1 MHLFVIDLFISL
13 DTVAPII
20 SGLNN
25 KGKKTVIYFANP
37 MQDFSKHKLIKYL
50 NKSNFNNYKGIL
62 CLGTLNKIYFLF
74 LKIIM
79 HLPIMILKKL
89 NKFWETLYKKIIFF
103 NEKQL
108 IKFLIKNKFH
118 SVTIENSLPYNKKE
132 IIINACNKARI
143 PIICIASG
151 LFTQKMKEKV
161 NIDFFD
167 KIDLFLTPNLFA
179 PYHLNI
185 LNSKKFIV
193 CGSPRYDDDWIKKLK
208 EIYNCKN
215 SYNNKNLKIAYFLR
229 SSAYNFNEHLKLIKE
244 IKKIKNVELKI
255 GNKPREIV
263 PLKLS
268 LFGTDKLNTTELINW
283 SDIVISSATSI
294 LVEAVQRERLAICLE
309 HLTPEKNLYA
319 SFFSDHNKVVFNS
332 NSDQDVIEKIKK
344 FNFNNNFENID
355 KKDIDLFLNKFI
367 NRKYEGYSIVEDIL
381 KYY

>member
-37 MQDFSKHKLIKYL
+37 LQDFSNHKLIKYL
-50 NKSNFNNYKGIL
+50 NKSNFNNHKGIL

-79 HLPIMILKKL
+79 HLPIIILKKL
-89 NKFWETLYKKIIFF
+89 NRLWTILYKKIIFF
-103 NEKQL
+103 DEKLL
-108 IKFLIKNKFH
+108 IKFLMKNKFR

-151 LFTQKMKEKV
+151 LFTQKKREKI

-167 KIDLFLTPNLFA
+167 KIDLYLTPNLFA

-215 SYNNKNLKIAYFLR
+215 NYNYKNLKIAYFSR
-229 SSAYNFNEHLKLIKE
+229 SNAYNFNDHLNLIKE
-244 IKKIKNVELKI
+244 IKKIENVELKI

-268 LFGTDKLNTTELINW
+268 LFGTDELNTTELINW

-294 LVEAVQRERLAICLE
+294 LVEAVQREKLAICLE
-309 HLTPEKNLYA
+309 HLTPEKDNYA

-332 NSDQDVIEKIKK
+332 NSDQDVIEKIEK
-344 FNFNNNFENID
+344 FNFGNNFENID

-367 NRKYEGYSIVEDIL
+367 NRKHEGYSIVENTL